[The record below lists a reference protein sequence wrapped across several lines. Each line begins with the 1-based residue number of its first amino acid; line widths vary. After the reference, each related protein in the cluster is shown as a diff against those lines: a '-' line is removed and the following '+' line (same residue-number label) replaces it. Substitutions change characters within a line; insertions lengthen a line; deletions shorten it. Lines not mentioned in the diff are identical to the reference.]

1 METSNERENGFTQ
14 DSVELLYY
22 HFQSID
28 IRRGE
33 SYISL
38 PIG

>member
-1 METSNERENGFTQ
+1 METSNERESGFTHN
-14 DSVELLYY
+14 SVELLYY
-22 HFQSID
+22 HSRIID

-33 SYISL
+33 SYVSL

>member
-33 SYISL
+33 STISVA
-38 PIG
+38 IG